1 MEGSVIQSGADGAA
15 SPARALSFDRPL
27 LAHDRYGE
35 VGPMV
40 VLLHGIP
47 GSRKTFAHVGECLG
61 KSCRVVVPDLL
72 GFGDSP
78 DAPAH
83 YHATEHAEV
92 LVEFLGKLGI
102 DDLHLVGFDF
112 GGPTAI
118 CIAAK
123 LGRRVRSLTVAA
135 TNIFPDTPIPPPL
148 RLAKVPLL
156 GWLFF
161 RLAFGTLG
169 LMAMWL
175 AAVADRAAFP
185 FAKYRM
191 ALRGHGTRTTRRIF
205 LSSMRDLP
213 GLYGEVERLAK
224 TLRLPS
230 VVLWGDKDPFFPTAV
245 GERTAKTLGA
255 ELLVLSGCGHFAP
268 EERPAETAAAIA
280 ELIARSSS

>member
-1 MEGSVIQSGADGAA
+1 VSGD
-15 SPARALSFDRPL
+15 
-27 LAHDRYGE
+27 
-35 VGPMV
+35 
-40 VLLHGIP
+40 
-47 GSRKTFAHVGECLG
+47 T
-61 KSCRVVVPDLL
+61 
-72 GFGDSP
+72 
-78 DAPAH
+78 
-83 YHATEHAEV
+83 
-92 LVEFLGKLGI
+92 
-102 DDLHLVGFDF
+102 
-112 GGPTAI
+112 
-118 CIAAK
+118 
-123 LGRRVRSLTVAA
+123 
-135 TNIFPDTPIPPPL
+135 DTPIPPPL